1 MNFVEDVL
9 YHIPRAT
16 KKEKESIRTEL
27 ENHLLDHQEALTE
40 KGVASEEA
48 RRKAEEA
55 MGDPAEVGQA
65 LNAQLSPFW
74 LVMERSAWLFLVT
87 GLLVLVL
94 ALSPVVHLVQS
105 AGVRTVPGAL
115 FDFWLVRQYEDES
128 PESQGYPLREDVDLR
143 MTLGSQE
150 LRVCRLYMDPTP
162 GEARMAVLM
171 VLYNRDLMGY
181 VSNDFNYV
189 GFPEWRDRRY
199 IYGNEMMKMYL
210 LYDIPVSPGDPHIT
224 LTHQRFGEK
233 RTLAIP
239 IPWEVTP

>member
-16 KKEKESIRTEL
+16 KKEKESIRSEL

-55 MGDPAEVGQA
+55 MGDPAEVGNA

-105 AGVRTVPGAL
+105 AAVRTVPGAL
-115 FDFWLVRQYEDES
+115 FDFWLVRQYEDMS

-189 GFPEWRDRRY
+189 GFPEWWNQRY
-199 IYGNEMMKMYL
+199 IYGNEMMEMCL
-210 LYDIPVSPGDPHIT
+210 RYDIPVRPGDTHIT
-224 LTHQRFGEK
+224 LTHQRFGEE